1 MEGIDLEMKERIEQY
16 FKQLAQRGVFGR
28 FKRIKIRQILGGDY
42 NLNFKVILNNRN
54 YLLRLN
60 IEPQSGLKNQIKY
73 EFDSLRALEPYQ
85 LAPKP
90 IYMDDSKKFFKNDL
104 LIEQFIDGKF
114 PNWKGE
120 SLSRICLIIAKLHL
134 LPVKKFPFLME
145 RKDPLVDSFTF
156 AKQFH
161 KKYSKRWNANKK
173 VIEATKSI
181 IEKSR
186 SNIKANHELFHSQNI
201 VHTDLVPSNL
211 IDNGT
216 DIFIVDWE
224 KARIDDASY
233 DLAVFFSNSA
243 AIWDSK
249 ELIGKAERYQ
259 FLVKYMELTGD
270 KTIQDRLEII
280 EPFLNAYFIL
290 WAANRIC
297 DVEEGKIDPLL
308 GKRNLARY
316 KKLSNLKLIEKYLK

>member
-1 MEGIDLEMKERIEQY
+1 
-16 FKQLAQRGVFGR
+16 
-28 FKRIKIRQILGGDY
+28 
-42 NLNFKVILNNRN
+42 
-54 YLLRLN
+54 
-60 IEPQSGLKNQIKY
+60 
-73 EFDSLRALEPYQ
+73 
-85 LAPKP
+85 
-90 IYMDDSKKFFKNDL
+90 
-104 LIEQFIDGKF
+104 
-114 PNWKGE
+114 
-120 SLSRICLIIAKLHL
+120 
-134 LPVKKFPFLME
+134 
-145 RKDPLVDSFTF
+145 
-156 AKQFH
+156 
-161 KKYSKRWNANKK
+161 
-173 VIEATKSI
+173 
-181 IEKSR
+181 
-186 SNIKANHELFHSQNI
+186 
-201 VHTDLVPSNL
+201 LVPSNL

-259 FLVKYMELTGD
+259 FLVKYIELTGD